1 MKLLVSVVFASAILA
16 GSDAVAGEL
25 KVFTSRALATVLE
38 VVGPEFEQTSGH
50 KLNVSIGFTPEFA
63 SRIADNEP
71 FDLLMAPA
79 PAIDRYIK
87 EGTLKADTRTML
99 VSSDVGREGG
109 RAQAGYLHSRRV
121 QDGSAQGKVGE
132 LSADAGCPAAL
143 GKARD
148 CRSCEV

>member
-50 KLNVSIGFTPEFA
+50 KLNVSVGFTPEFA

-87 EGTLKADTRTML
+87 EGTLKVVPVTNSIQRMPAIAP
-99 VSSDVGREGG
+99 G
-109 RAQAGYLHSRRV
+109 RALRMMNGSTQDWKFTVIRR
-121 QDGSAQGKVGE
+121 
-132 LSADAGCPAAL
+132 
-143 GKARD
+143 
-148 CRSCEV
+148 